1 MVPTG
6 NVILGFDYASMT
18 RFLNEAYSYES
29 LVKDLTK
36 GDSDLLLFNN
46 EANPNFISF
55 EHSLAVDGEPGF
67 KITFIDPN
75 QEFENRFIQGGMF
88 NRIAGSVYNK
98 DVKSI
103 TDTYGKKRSKEVSQ
117 TLSKFD
123 RSFYSELATKLEQNN
138 TLKEIYVI
146 YGTGNNLKLWSG
158 PHKTYFTN
166 VDISPV
172 GAGARKITLSLQ
184 AVQTPLFDRQG
195 AFNEKVDLNLA
206 GLSIRCN
213 GASQPIVIKNFP
225 NSVYDTSLNFKKAQK
240 IIDQVE
246 SYKTEEEQ
254 ILSESGFETLVNTI
268 KSVDIHSIVVDAIRN
283 YIQSATRN
291 KNVIVLIPNINTG
304 CREFLLYLATTFRHQ
319 SNSEVAA
326 NKAKGTLTGSCQA
339 SMNNSIYD
347 KEFETLGNLEGFI
360 RSCLLELGI
369 ELDCINKET
378 TSISNV
384 VTIPH
389 GQYGVHKLYSE
400 YPNSYQRFKNYYNRQ
415 FTAILSEVSNEGLP
429 DHYGKIKKVFD
440 LIQEASKGNYS
451 LELEI
456 INETQLQV
464 LDFWSKGNGKINPS
478 DYPTFGG
485 YDKFNEKTEAI
496 IVGDK
501 GLIAEYLYGNVN
513 FDQKQESI
521 DSLMLESV
529 LTELKADDLLQG
541 NKFQNTISRSPFQS
555 NVTLQDL
562 EDASQLDKESRSLKA
577 STLDVVPLH
586 PLDKIILLDKRYQGG
601 IKNVLYIP
609 ITGTGSFGDISF
621 IPDEFAYS
629 DANFSEKQKNEIRQS
644 GIPVFRY
651 NLENPNV
658 LDLNI
663 KISDSYT
670 SMLKLGYSKVI
681 ARKASATIEGLLP
694 EGIGSFPIQTK
705 EEAILFLRKKQF
717 STSMGNEERNKVVQ
731 DLIKKF
737 DPDFVKTFSNNDPN
751 KAAQVIVALLDVL
764 EKVDYKQ
771 FIEIGQQEP
780 SNPVSVLS
788 ELFFDLYQKCT
799 DVTIKTLPTF
809 HISRTSDI
817 VSTHCLLLAQ
827 DVPIL
832 TTNKPERSPL
842 NTFMTGQ
849 YKIVGFRHIIDSTQG
864 LYSEFNLVKPVA
876 GLGVV

>member
-1 MVPTG
+1 
-6 NVILGFDYASMT
+6 
-18 RFLNEAYSYES
+18 
-29 LVKDLTK
+29 
-36 GDSDLLLFNN
+36 
-46 EANPNFISF
+46 
-55 EHSLAVDGEPGF
+55 
-67 KITFIDPN
+67 
-75 QEFENRFIQGGMF
+75 
-88 NRIAGSVYNK
+88 
-98 DVKSI
+98 
-103 TDTYGKKRSKEVSQ
+103 
-117 TLSKFD
+117 
-123 RSFYSELATKLEQNN
+123 
-138 TLKEIYVI
+138 
-146 YGTGNNLKLWSG
+146 
-158 PHKTYFTN
+158 
-166 VDISPV
+166 
-172 GAGARKITLSLQ
+172 
-184 AVQTPLFDRQG
+184 
-195 AFNEKVDLNLA
+195 
-206 GLSIRCN
+206 
-213 GASQPIVIKNFP
+213 
-225 NSVYDTSLNFKKAQK
+225 
-240 IIDQVE
+240 
-246 SYKTEEEQ
+246 
-254 ILSESGFETLVNTI
+254 
-268 KSVDIHSIVVDAIRN
+268 
-283 YIQSATRN
+283 
-291 KNVIVLIPNINTG
+291 
-304 CREFLLYLATTFRHQ
+304 
-319 SNSEVAA
+319 
-326 NKAKGTLTGSCQA
+326 
-339 SMNNSIYD
+339 
-347 KEFETLGNLEGFI
+347 
-360 RSCLLELGI
+360 
-369 ELDCINKET
+369 
-378 TSISNV
+378 
-384 VTIPH
+384 
-389 GQYGVHKLYSE
+389 
-400 YPNSYQRFKNYYNRQ
+400 
-415 FTAILSEVSNEGLP
+415 
-429 DHYGKIKKVFD
+429 
-440 LIQEASKGNYS
+440 
-451 LELEI
+451 
-456 INETQLQV
+456 
-464 LDFWSKGNGKINPS
+464 
-478 DYPTFGG
+478 
-485 YDKFNEKTEAI
+485 
-496 IVGDK
+496 
-501 GLIAEYLYGNVN
+501 
-513 FDQKQESI
+513 
-521 DSLMLESV
+521 
-529 LTELKADDLLQG
+529 
-541 NKFQNTISRSPFQS
+541 
-555 NVTLQDL
+555 
-562 EDASQLDKESRSLKA
+562 
-577 STLDVVPLH
+577 
-586 PLDKIILLDKRYQGG
+586 LDKIILLDKRYQGG